1 MQGPPL
7 IAALLAINGGYVDAA
22 GFLGLKG
29 LFLAHVTGNLATLC
43 AALVLGSHGVIGKI
57 LALPEFVIV
66 IALTRLAGALLAA
79 RKHPVPHIL
88 LAAEVVLLA
97 AFAALALTFGPFAD
111 PDTPPALATAFA
123 GISAMAVQNAMQ
135 RVHLPGEPPTS
146 FMTGNATDAAIG
158 AIDLLTGAEQKQTAP
173 MRARIAALTRNLVCF
188 AAGCAMAALLY
199 WYVGFWCLIAPVLLA
214 GGAALIPVRPPAGS
228 SHRTRSS

>member
-1 MQGPPL
+1 MIDWRGPAL
-7 IAALLAINGGYVDAA
+7 IAALLAVTGGYIDAT

-57 LALPEFVIV
+57 LALPEFVGV
-66 IALTRLAGALLAA
+66 IALTRFAGAELAA
-79 RKHPVPHIL
+79 RKRSVPHIL
-88 LAAEVVLLA
+88 LAAEVALLV
-97 AFAALALTFGPFAD
+97 AFAALALVFGPFAN
-111 PDTPPALATAFA
+111 PDTPCALATAFT

-158 AIDLLTGAEQKQTAP
+158 AVDFITGAEPERTAP
-173 MRARIAALTRNLVCF
+173 NGARLAALTRNIVCF
-188 AAGCAMAALLY
+188 AGGCAVAALAY
-199 WYVGFWCLIAPVLLA
+199 WYAGFWCLIAPIVLVA
-214 GGAALIPVRPPAGS
+214 ATALIPVHRAPAAAS
-228 SHRTRSS
+228 